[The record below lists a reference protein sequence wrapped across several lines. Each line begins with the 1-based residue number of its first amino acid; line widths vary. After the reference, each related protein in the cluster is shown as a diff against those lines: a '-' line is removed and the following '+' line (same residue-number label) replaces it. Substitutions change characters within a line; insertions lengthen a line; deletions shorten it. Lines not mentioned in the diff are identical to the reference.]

1 MIHSITSIILYSIA
15 FVKYYNP
22 IMYYSIE
29 KRITART
36 VYLIVFYIS
45 AIFMTTITL
54 YALYQ
59 SIVEY
64 AATGKIVIGEIL
76 VKTEFPFKG
85 LSKLITYLMI
95 VSVIAWYCVTKLGG
109 DKVKEVSPALR
120 SILQLIILAIVVVSL
135 YEFVYN
141 FVVWSSMITLNA
153 LGGSINLDSISIPYP
168 NPQTP
173 WNLVFATKMSLAAF
187 LISAHGFYIISKKGK
202 T

>member
-1 MIHSITSIILYSIA
+1 MSDNIIS
-15 FVKYYNP
+15 

-29 KRITART
+29 KGTSART

-45 AIFMTTITL
+45 AISMTAITF

-59 SIVEY
+59 SIIEY
-64 AATGKIVIGEIL
+64 SSTGKIIIGEIL

-95 VSVIAWYCVTKLGG
+95 VSVVAWYCVTKLGG
-109 DKVKEVSPALR
+109 DKVKDVPPVIR
-120 SILQLIILAIVVVSL
+120 SIFQLIVLAIAIVSL

-141 FVVWSSMITLNA
+141 FVVWSSLITLSA
-153 LGGSINLDSISIPYP
+153 LGGSINLDNLSIAYP
-168 NPQTP
+168 NPETP

-202 T
+202 S

>member
-1 MIHSITSIILYSIA
+1 
-15 FVKYYNP
+15 
-22 IMYYSIE
+22 MYYSIE

-45 AIFMTTITL
+45 AIFMATITF

-59 SIVEY
+59 SIIEY
-64 AATGKIVIGEIL
+64 TATGKIVIGEIL
-76 VKTEFPFKG
+76 VKTEFPFQG
-85 LSKLITYLMI
+85 FSKLITYLMI
-95 VSVIAWYCVTKLGG
+95 VSVIAWYCVTKLGA

-120 SILQLIILAIVVVSL
+120 SILQIVVLAIVVVSL

>member
-1 MIHSITSIILYSIA
+1 
-15 FVKYYNP
+15 
-22 IMYYSIE
+22 MYYSIE
-29 KRITART
+29 KRISART

-45 AIFMTTITL
+45 AIMMTAITF

-59 SIVEY
+59 SIIEF

-76 VKTEFPFKG
+76 VRTEFPFKG
-85 LSKLITYLMI
+85 FSKLITYLMI
-95 VSVIAWYCVTKLGG
+95 VSVVSWYCVTKLGG
-109 DKVKEVSPALR
+109 DKVKEISPALR
-120 SILQLIILAIVVVSL
+120 SIFQLIVLAIVVISL

-141 FVVWSSMITLNA
+141 FVVWSSLITINA
-153 LGGSINLDSISIPYP
+153 LGGSINLDSLSIAYP

-187 LISAHGFYIISKKGK
+187 LISSHAFYIISKKGK

>member
-1 MIHSITSIILYSIA
+1 
-15 FVKYYNP
+15 
-22 IMYYSIE
+22 MYYSIE
-29 KRITART
+29 KRISART

-45 AIFMTTITL
+45 AIMMTAITF

-59 SIVEY
+59 SIIEF

-76 VKTEFPFKG
+76 VRTEFPFKG
-85 LSKLITYLMI
+85 FSKLVTYLMI
-95 VSVIAWYCVTKLGG
+95 VSVVSWYCVTKLGG

-120 SILQLIILAIVVVSL
+120 SIFQLIVLAIVVISL

-141 FVVWSSMITLNA
+141 FVVWSSLITINA
-153 LGGSINLDSISIPYP
+153 LGGSINLDRLSIAYP

-187 LISAHGFYIISKKGK
+187 LISSHGFYIISKKGK

>member
-1 MIHSITSIILYSIA
+1 
-15 FVKYYNP
+15 
-22 IMYYSIE
+22 MYYSIE
-29 KRITART
+29 KRISART

-45 AIFMTTITL
+45 AIMMAAITF

-59 SIVEY
+59 SIIEF

-76 VKTEFPFKG
+76 VRTEFPFKG
-85 LSKLITYLMI
+85 FSKLITYLMI
-95 VSVIAWYCVTKLGG
+95 VSVVSWYCVTKLGG
-109 DKVKEVSPALR
+109 DKVKQISPALR
-120 SILQLIILAIVVVSL
+120 SIFQLIVLAIVVISL

-141 FVVWSSMITLNA
+141 FVVWSSLITINA
-153 LGGSINLDSISIPYP
+153 LGGSINLDSLSIAYP

-187 LISAHGFYIISKKGK
+187 LISSHGFYIISKKGK